1 MPVKLLASSVIGL
14 DEFSQNPLSAL
25 QSAGQGT
32 LAVFDQNAPV
42 MYALTAERLAELLAA
57 ESALQRPTDVALDD
71 QFFDQQDVSPV
82 SLRIPAG
89 KFPMFSGW
97 QPDPDFLRQAA
108 IWGIALG
115 EPVTDE
121 ELASFVS
128 YWQAEGRTFHHIQW
142 QQKLAR
148 SLQAGRVN
156 KSPQTRRDSTQVA
169 EPDRQIP
176 NGFRGE

>member
-14 DEFSQNPLSAL
+14 EEFSQDPLSAL

-32 LAVFDQNAPV
+32 LAVFHQNAPV
-42 MYALTAERLAELLAA
+42 MYAVTAERLAELLAA
-57 ESALQRPTDVALDD
+57 EAASQRPTDVALDD
-71 QFFDQQDVSPV
+71 QFFDQQTLAPV

-89 KFPMFSGW
+89 KFPMFAGW
-97 QPDPDFLRQAA
+97 QPDADFLRQAA

-115 EPVTDE
+115 EPVSDE

-148 SLQAGRVN
+148 SLQTGRVG
-156 KSPQTRRDSTQVA
+156 KYPQARRDSTQVA
-169 EPDRQIP
+169 EPDRQVP